1 METEFPRVSIMG
13 PLPPFYAGL
22 LASVR
27 LEAGLIAQALE
38 PLDMMLRTIKEPGVG
53 FFLPEIHRLR
63 AECLLRLDPANFD
76 EAIREFE
83 TAIATAKQQQARVF
97 WLRAAIGLS
106 RAWAAKGSLQKGTA
120 QLHEAAGAFSGD
132 DDPAELAIA
141 RQILTAT

>member
-1 METEFPRVSIMG
+1 MESEFQRVSIMG

-27 LEAGLIAQALE
+27 IEAGQVARALE
-38 PLDMMLRTIKEPGVG
+38 PLDMMMRTFKEPGVG

-76 EAIREFE
+76 EAVREFE
-83 TAIATAKQQQARVF
+83 LAIGTAKQQQARVF

-106 RAWAAKGSLQKGTA
+106 HACAAKGSQQKGSA
-120 QLHEAAGAFSGD
+120 PLHDAAGAFSGD
-132 DDPAELAIA
+132 DYPAELAIA
-141 RQILTAT
+141 RHILTAV